1 MGTFTLGWLAAQI
14 SVYFFKKS
22 SFVVALFSERG
33 KIQEGCNSVKG
44 DHCLLAHTMLE
55 GAGGFSLRKGGTGGP
70 SHSL

>member
-33 KIQEGCNSVKG
+33 KIQEGCNSAKG